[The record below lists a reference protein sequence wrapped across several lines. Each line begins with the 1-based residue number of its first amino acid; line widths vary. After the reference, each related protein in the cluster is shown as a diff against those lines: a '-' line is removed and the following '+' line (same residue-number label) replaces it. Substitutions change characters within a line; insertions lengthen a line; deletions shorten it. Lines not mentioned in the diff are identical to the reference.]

1 MKEDRHPRLRLNN
14 GWGSVPKDGSP
25 TRSPN
30 LPYYLLLSLVSV
42 VNISWTKSVTIVG
55 HEGWRCTWGTSRT
68 SVRLRLSRPDPVRTM
83 GCKNPSRVLYDQ
95 VAGVNVLVSR
105 FEKRIQLS
113 KLGVLL
119 DHSIFGIS
127 VGVRCLFRPPC
138 SSKVTEQVS
147 ASRPSTLSVLT
158 LGPVRPLTSVST
170 VVMGKGNVSI
180 TPIS

>member
-1 MKEDRHPRLRLNN
+1 
-14 GWGSVPKDGSP
+14 
-25 TRSPN
+25 
-30 LPYYLLLSLVSV
+30 
-42 VNISWTKSVTIVG
+42 
-55 HEGWRCTWGTSRT
+55 
-68 SVRLRLSRPDPVRTM
+68 M